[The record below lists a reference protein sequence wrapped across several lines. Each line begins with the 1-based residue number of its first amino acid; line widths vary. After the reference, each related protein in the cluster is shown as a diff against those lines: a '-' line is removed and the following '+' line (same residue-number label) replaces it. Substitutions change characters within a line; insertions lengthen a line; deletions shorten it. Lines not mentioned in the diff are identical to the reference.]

1 MLLSEINSVAE
12 SLDMQARKK
21 DKPMHKTGDNENSK
35 SSELTDILYG
45 SETAKALT
53 NFTISELKM
62 PRAFLWALATIKG
75 ACAQANQELGL
86 LDADKSAAIQLAAKE
101 VADGFH
107 VNQFPVD
114 VFQTGSGTSTN
125 MNANEVIAALVKRH
139 SKGKIQVHPN
149 DDVNKGQSS
158 NDVIPSCIHLSAAK
172 LIAEELLPALQH
184 LTNTLNEIASAHLQT
199 IKTGRTHLMDAMP
212 LSFAQEISAWSAQV
226 IFVHQ
231 QLSDN
236 LPHLFKLAI
245 GGTAIGTGVNTHPDF
260 ALIVTRVLSE
270 KTGLKFTP
278 ADNLFRAISAQ
289 DTAVFV
295 SGILKTTAVNLSKI
309 SNDIRWLSSGPLN
322 GLNELQLPELQKG
335 SSIMPG
341 KVNPVIPEAV
351 LMACTQVIG
360 NDTTIT
366 IAGHSGNFQL
376 NTMLPLIGY
385 TLVQSIQLLG
395 SSSNALADKVLKG
408 MQVNHTMIEQN
419 LARNPILATALTN
432 YIGYDKSAEIAKKAY
447 QEKRTVLDVAQ
458 ELTEISEAELIE
470 LLDPIRLTNATN
482 TS

>member
-1 MLLSEINSVAE
+1 
-12 SLDMQARKK
+12 MQKN
-21 DKPMHKTGDNENSK
+21 DDNKTSK
-35 SSELTDILYG
+35 SGEITDILYG

-62 PRAFLWALATIKG
+62 PRAFLWALATIKS

-107 VNQFPVD
+107 VNQFPID

-125 MNANEVIAALVKRH
+125 MNVNEVIASLVKRN
-139 SKGKIQVHPN
+139 SQQKINLHPN
-149 DDVNKGQSS
+149 DDVNMGQSS

-172 LIAEELLPALQH
+172 LIADELLPSLQH
-184 LTNTLNEIASAHLQT
+184 LSDTLNAKASEHHST

-212 LSFAQEISAWSAQV
+212 LSFAQEISGWSSQISYA
-226 IFVHQ
+226 HD
-231 QLSDN
+231 QLKNS
-236 LPHLFKLAI
+236 LPSLCKLAI

-260 ALIVTRVLSE
+260 AAIVTRVLSE
-270 KTGLKFTP
+270 RTGLKLSP
-278 ADNLFRAISAQ
+278 ADNYFRAISAQ
-289 DTAVFV
+289 DTAVQI
-295 SGILKTTAVNLSKI
+295 SGLLKTTAVSLSKV

-366 IAGHSGNFQL
+366 LAGQSGNFQL
-376 NTMLPLIGY
+376 NTMLPLIGH
-385 TLVQSIQLLG
+385 TLLQSIQLL
-395 SSSNALADKVLKG
+395 SSSSTALADKVIKD
-408 MQVNHTMIEQN
+408 MQVNHTMINEN
-419 LARNPILATALTN
+419 LLRNPILATALTN
-432 YIGYDKSAEIAKKAY
+432 LIGYDKSAEIAKKAN
-447 QEKRTVLDVAQ
+447 QEKRTVLNVAL
-458 ELTEISEAELIE
+458 ELTDISETELIA
-470 LLDPIRLTNATN
+470 LLDPKRLTGG
-482 TS
+482 

>member
-1 MLLSEINSVAE
+1 
-12 SLDMQARKK
+12 MQNNN
-21 DKPMHKTGDNENSK
+21 DNETSK
-35 SSELTDILYG
+35 RHGSSDILYG

-62 PRAFLWALATIKG
+62 PRAFLWALATIKS

-86 LDADKSAAIQLAAKE
+86 LDADKSAAIQVAAKE

-107 VNQFPVD
+107 VNQFPID

-125 MNANEVIAALVKRH
+125 MNVNEVIASLVKRH
-139 SKGKIQVHPN
+139 SQQKINLHPN
-149 DDVNKGQSS
+149 DDVNMGQSS

-172 LIAEELLPALQH
+172 LISDELLPSLQY
-184 LTNTLNEIASAHLQT
+184 LSDTLDAKASEHHNT

-212 LSFAQEISAWSAQV
+212 LSFAQEISGWSSQISYA
-226 IFVHQ
+226 HD
-231 QLSDN
+231 QLKNS
-236 LPHLFKLAI
+236 LPSLCKLAI

-260 ALIVTRVLSE
+260 AAIVTRVLSE
-270 KTGLKFTP
+270 RTGLTLSP
-278 ADNLFRAISAQ
+278 ADNYFRAISAQ
-289 DTAVFV
+289 DTAVQV
-295 SGILKTTAVNLSKI
+295 SGMLKTTAVSMSKV

-366 IAGHSGNFQL
+366 LAGQSGNFQL
-376 NTMLPLIGY
+376 NTMLPLIGH
-385 TLVQSIQLLG
+385 TLLQSIQLL
-395 SSSNALADKVLKG
+395 SSSSSALADKVIKD
-408 MQVNHTMIEQN
+408 MQVNHTMINQN
-419 LARNPILATALTN
+419 LVRNPILATALTN
-432 YIGYDKSAEIAKKAY
+432 LIGYDKSAEIAKKAH
-447 QEKRTVLDVAQ
+447 QEKRTVLDVAL
-458 ELTEISEAELIE
+458 ELTDISETELIA
-470 LLDPIRLTNATN
+470 LLDPKRLTGR
-482 TS
+482 

>member
-1 MLLSEINSVAE
+1 
-12 SLDMQARKK
+12 MQKN
-21 DKPMHKTGDNENSK
+21 DDNKTSK
-35 SSELTDILYG
+35 SGEITDILYG

-62 PRAFLWALATIKG
+62 PRAFLWALATIKS

-107 VNQFPVD
+107 VNQFPID

-125 MNANEVIAALVKRH
+125 MNVNEVIASLVKRH
-139 SKGKIQVHPN
+139 SQQKITLHPN
-149 DDVNKGQSS
+149 DDVNMGQSS

-172 LIAEELLPALQH
+172 LISDELLPSLQH
-184 LTNTLNEIASAHLQT
+184 LSDTLNAKASEHHST

-212 LSFAQEISAWSAQV
+212 LSFAQEISGWSSQISYA
-226 IFVHQ
+226 HD
-231 QLSDN
+231 QLKNS
-236 LPHLFKLAI
+236 LPGLCKLAI

-260 ALIVTRVLSE
+260 AAIVTRLLSE
-270 KTGLKFTP
+270 RTGLTLSP
-278 ADNLFRAISAQ
+278 ADNYFRAISAQ
-289 DTAVFV
+289 DTAVQI
-295 SGILKTTAVNLSKI
+295 SGLLKTTAVSLSKV

-366 IAGHSGNFQL
+366 LAGQSGNFQL
-376 NTMLPLIGY
+376 NTMLPLIGH
-385 TLVQSIQLLG
+385 TLLQSIQLL
-395 SSSNALADKVLKG
+395 SSSSTALADKVIKD
-408 MQVNHTMIEQN
+408 MQVNHTMINEN
-419 LARNPILATALTN
+419 LLRNPILATALTN
-432 YIGYDKSAEIAKKAY
+432 LIGYDKSAEIAKKAN
-447 QEKRTVLDVAQ
+447 QEKRTVLNVAL
-458 ELTEISEAELIE
+458 ELTDISETELIA
-470 LLDPIRLTNATN
+470 LLDPKRLTGG
-482 TS
+482 